1 LQFNIAQLQTDKQ
14 FKQYENLIVSLFNN
28 GYREM
33 PLDMK
38 NLIVNRLQKDSM
50 GFIMTDHT
58 PKGFQS
64 INPSDDRYATLS
76 NGIFDEVHEPKLIEQ
91 YNHTLLNTQTRKISK
106 FVASDTLY
114 NKYNFDPVVFAWCID
129 PLAAKYPYLS
139 PYVAFADN
147 PILFFD
153 NDGRKIYDA
162 NGKPVEITITT
173 SAEGVP
179 TAKYNFDPSTTEE
192 QRNQF
197 YANAGVI
204 VDAMIFTPE
213 GLTDVERMNKSN
225 GKINMVFEKD
235 LVKVKDGSL
244 LGGYTDPIIETPVKE
259 EDGSYV
265 YQEVTITVYKKAYDM
280 MQGTEPLPPE
290 VKYKPTKSAK
300 IYTALSKFINGMG
313 VHESKHQEYNYK
325 LNKEYD
331 ANSPRRETYSNRAEK
346 KVQMV
351 IRKNYKKSFSMN
363 FYFSI

>member
-1 LQFNIAQLQTDKQ
+1 MYPLYDPLGTINCANSQVLNLLENNIGNCYAQTSLYKIFSERFNSGADICTAPGHVFISHKDLNGINYNVELATHSFPGAGSIMTLTYTPVDAVRHGIAMRELDLKKSVALCLVYLAKDYEHKFKNKTDDFLMQCAEATLQYDSLNLNAMLLKAEVLEEAILNKNKTIAQLQTDKQ

-153 NDGRKIYDA
+153 NDGRKIFI
-162 NGKPVEITITT
+162 EIK
-173 SAEGVP
+173 SQDV
-179 TAKYNFDPSTTEE
+179 
-192 QRNQF
+192 
-197 YANAGVI
+197 VI
-204 VDAMIFTPE
+204 
-213 GLTDVERMNKSN
+213 
-225 GKINMVFEKD
+225 
-235 LVKVKDGSL
+235 
-244 LGGYTDPIIETPVKE
+244 
-259 EDGSYV
+259 
-265 YQEVTITVYKKAYDM
+265 
-280 MQGTEPLPPE
+280 
-290 VKYKPTKSAK
+290 
-300 IYTALSKFINGMG
+300 
-313 VHESKHQEYNYK
+313 
-325 LNKEYD
+325 
-331 ANSPRRETYSNRAEK
+331 
-346 KVQMV
+346 
-351 IRKNYKKSFSMN
+351 
-363 FYFSI
+363 